1 MDKPPQFQLGELVRS
16 RIDPSCGFVVVGH
29 VYRAATIE
37 YLVADAIGSEE
48 VRSDLEIEAGE
59 RQKDP
64 VTSD

>member
-29 VYRAATIE
+29 VYRQATVE
-37 YLVADAIGSEE
+37 YLLADASGSEE
-48 VRSDLEIEAGE
+48 VRTDLEIESGE

-64 VTSD
+64 ITSD